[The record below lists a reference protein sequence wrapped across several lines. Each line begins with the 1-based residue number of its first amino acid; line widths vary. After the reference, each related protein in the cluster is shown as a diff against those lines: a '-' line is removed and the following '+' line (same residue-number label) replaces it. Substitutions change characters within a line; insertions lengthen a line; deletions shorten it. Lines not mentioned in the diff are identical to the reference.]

1 VIAPRASKSMTGR
14 YIVVEGPIAVGKTS
28 LAERLAEALGAR
40 LFLEQGEE
48 NPFLRKFYENP
59 EKYAFATQIFFLLS
73 RYRQQ
78 FELAQRDLFEQAVI
92 ADYFFAKDQIFAR
105 LNLDNDE
112 YLLYQQIYRLL
123 DARTV
128 RPDLVVYLEARG
140 EVLSRR
146 MRRRDRDYER
156 RIAPAYLERVAEAYR
171 QFFAYYSDSPLLVV
185 QSSDIDFVERPAD
198 FEALLKEIHAM
209 KRGVQHY
216 VPLSSRG

>member
-1 VIAPRASKSMTGR
+1 MAGR

-28 LAERLAEALGAR
+28 LAERLADALGAR
-40 LFLEQGEE
+40 LFLEEGEE

-78 FELAQRDLFEQAVI
+78 FELAQRDLFERAIV
-92 ADYFFAKDQIFAR
+92 ADYFFGKDQIFAR

-112 YLLYQQIYRLL
+112 YLLYQQIYRML

-140 EVLSRR
+140 DVLARR

-156 RIAPAYLERVAEAYR
+156 RIAPTYLERVAEAYR
-171 QFFAYYSDSPLLVV
+171 QFFYHYTDSPLLVV
-185 QSSDIDFVERPAD
+185 QSSEIDFVERPAD
-198 FEALLKEIHAM
+198 LDALLKEIQVV
-209 KRGVQHY
+209 KRGTQHY
-216 VPLSSRG
+216 VPLSSRGAR

>member
-1 VIAPRASKSMTGR
+1 MSGR

-28 LAERLAEALGAR
+28 LAERLADALGAR
-40 LFLEQGEE
+40 LVLEEGEE

-78 FELAQRDLFEQAVI
+78 QELAQRDLFEQAIV
-92 ADYFFAKDQIFAR
+92 ADYSFAKDQIFAR

-112 YLLYQQIYRLL
+112 YLLYQQIYRML

-140 EVLSRR
+140 DVLTRR

-171 QFFAYYSDSPLLVV
+171 QFYYHYGDSPLLVV
-185 QSSDIDFVERPAD
+185 QSSDIDFVSHPGD
-198 FEALLKEIHAM
+198 FEALLKEIRRTQ
-209 KRGVQHY
+209 RGVQHY
-216 VPLSSRG
+216 VPLSSRRPR

>member
-1 VIAPRASKSMTGR
+1 MTGR

-40 LFLEQGEE
+40 LVLEETEE
-48 NPFLRKFYENP
+48 NPFLRKFYESP
-59 EKYAFATQIFFLLS
+59 EKYAFAAQIFFLLS

-78 FELAQRDLFEQAVI
+78 FELAQRDLFEQAVV
-92 ADYFFAKDQIFAR
+92 ADYFFGKDQIFAR
-105 LNLDNDE
+105 LNLDSDE
-112 YLLYQQIYRLL
+112 HALYQQIYRML

-140 EVLSRR
+140 DVLTRR

-171 QFFAYYSDSPLLVV
+171 QFFYHYTDSPLLVV
-185 QSSDIDFVERPAD
+185 QSSDIDFVSHPSD
-198 FEALLKEIHAM
+198 FDVLLKEIRNV
-209 KRGVQHY
+209 KKGVQHY
-216 VPLSSRG
+216 VPLSSRGSR

>member
-1 VIAPRASKSMTGR
+1 MTGR

>member
-1 VIAPRASKSMTGR
+1 MAAR

-28 LAERLAEALGAR
+28 LAERLADALGAR
-40 LFLEQGEE
+40 LILEESE
-48 NPFLRKFYENP
+48 DNPFLRKFYENP
-59 EKYAFATQIFFLLS
+59 EKYAFAAQIFFLLS

-78 FELAQRDLFEQAVI
+78 FELAQRDLFEQAVV

-112 YLLYQQIYRLL
+112 YLLYRQIYRML
-123 DARTV
+123 DARAV

-140 EVLSRR
+140 DVLSRR

-171 QFFAYYSDSPLLVV
+171 QFFYHYTDSPLLVI
-185 QSSDIDFVERPAD
+185 QSSEIDFVERSAD
-198 FEALLKEIHAM
+198 LEALLKEIHAA

-216 VPLSSRG
+216 VPLSSRRR

>member
-1 VIAPRASKSMTGR
+1 MAGR

-40 LFLEQGEE
+40 LVLEEGEE

-59 EKYAFATQIFFLLS
+59 EKYAFAAQIFFLLS

-78 FELAQRDLFEQAVI
+78 FELAQRDLFEQAVV
-92 ADYFFAKDQIFAR
+92 ADYFMAKDQIFAR

-112 YLLYQQIYRLL
+112 YVLYQQIYRLL
-123 DARTV
+123 DARAV

-140 EVLSRR
+140 DVLTKR

-156 RIAPAYLERVAEAYR
+156 RIAPAYLERVGEAYR
-171 QFFAYYSDSPLLVV
+171 QFFYHYTETPLLVV
-185 QSSDIDFVERPAD
+185 QSSEIDFVQRPDD
-198 FEALLKEIHAM
+198 FEALLKEIQTVKH
-209 KRGVQHY
+209 GVQHY
-216 VPLSSRG
+216 VPLGSRRAR

>member
-1 VIAPRASKSMTGR
+1 VAAR

-40 LFLEQGEE
+40 LVLEEGEE

-78 FELAQRDLFEQAVI
+78 FELVQRDLFEQAVV

-112 YLLYQQIYRLL
+112 YVLYQQIYRLL
-123 DARTV
+123 DARAV

-140 EVLSRR
+140 EVLNKR

-156 RIAPAYLERVAEAYR
+156 RIAPAYLERVGEAYR
-171 QFFAYYSDSPLLVV
+171 QFFYHYSESPLLVV
-185 QSSDIDFVERPAD
+185 QSSEIDFVERPDD
-198 FEALLKEIHAM
+198 FEALLKEIQTV

-216 VPLSSRG
+216 VPLSSRRGR

>member
-1 VIAPRASKSMTGR
+1 MSGR

-28 LAERLAEALGAR
+28 LAERLADALGAR
-40 LFLEQGEE
+40 LVLEEAEE

-78 FELAQRDLFEQAVI
+78 QELAQRDLFAQAIV
-92 ADYFFAKDQIFAR
+92 ADYSFAKDQIFAR

-140 EVLSRR
+140 DVLARR
-146 MRRRDRDYER
+146 IRRRDRDYER

-171 QFFAYYSDSPLLVV
+171 QFYYHYADSALLVV
-185 QSSDIDFVERPAD
+185 QSSDIDFVSHPAD
-198 FEALLKEIHAM
+198 FDALRKEIQRT

-216 VPLSSRG
+216 VPLSSRGPR